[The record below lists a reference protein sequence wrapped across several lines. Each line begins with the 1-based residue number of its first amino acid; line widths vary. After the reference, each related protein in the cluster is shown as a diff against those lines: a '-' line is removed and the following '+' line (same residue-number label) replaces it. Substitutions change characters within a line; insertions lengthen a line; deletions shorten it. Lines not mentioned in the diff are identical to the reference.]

1 MSNEDI
7 ENRNSE
13 NRSPENRSSENI
25 NSNNPNQQRGFRDSL
40 NEIRTEE
47 EKIVFKRLR
56 QTLQDKAMRQKILIV
71 AYVFIAILIFLI
83 CRVGYIKYAHG
94 EEYEKIAVQQQTS
107 RLLDQTTNPLRGK
120 ILDRNGKTFAI
131 SNTIYTVVI
140 DIASMY
146 DAGISEKDRQYTIDT
161 LSTVLKIDKAT
172 VESYYALDSTGTPVN
187 NTKYKII
194 AKEVSYDDG
203 QALLA
208 SGAKGIYL
216 EADSDRV
223 YPQKQYASSV
233 IGFMRGD
240 DASTYWG
247 LEAEYDKYLQGEK
260 GRNFM
265 SYTENGDVA
274 VNEVLAK
281 NGDTIVTTLD
291 LEIQNFAEEVCAKYG
306 LLYNAEHAGA
316 IVMNP
321 NTGEILAMAQFPTFD
336 ANAPGD
342 IELFNDTRFKEV
354 YEAAPDEEKAEL
366 LYDVWKN
373 FNIAGAYE
381 PGSVYKPQV
390 VAAALDEGIIKTDDI
405 FVCNGSIQV
414 ADRNI
419 PCWKKGGHGELNAAG
434 VLANSCNVGMILIGE
449 KLGRQNFY
457 DYQRDFGFG
466 EATGIDLPGEE
477 TSSANVYSLEELN
490 PVEVATGSMGQG
502 FNATSIQMATAFAAI
517 INGGYLLEPYVV
529 SRVVNNNHEVVYS
542 NERTVRRQV
551 ISKSTSDYLRKS
563 LRETITDGTG
573 KKVNVEGYTI
583 GGKTG
588 TAQQNDR
595 TLNEYVVSFEG
606 YFPVENPQYLVYTY
620 VYKPT
625 PYVDGQSTSTLMA
638 KEIIEYIIQIKGI
651 EPSDLGELKE
661 ANEGLT
667 NKMKVPNLTDMSVQT
682 ATKILNESGSAYEI
696 IGNGSKVVRQIPP
709 AGSYVTKG
717 SFIYLYVESIEGE
730 ELVLVPNVIGLTGK
744 EAEKVLKDAGFEVT
758 LVRKSGSGGV
768 VDDST
773 TTEDIRSYYVKK
785 QMPSDNLSLPRG
797 TNIRLEVEPKWW
809 FSKFS
814 IKLKIKY
821 LKAKGYL
828 VEIAFGFR

>member
-1 MSNEDI
+1 MSNEDFEKRNSQNI
-7 ENRNSE
+7 NENGNENRSE
-13 NRSPENRSSENI
+13 NRSENRAGSE
-25 NSNNPNQQRGFRDSL
+25 SRGFRDSF

-56 QTLQDKAMRQKILIV
+56 QTMQDKAMRKKILILC
-71 AYVFIAILIFLI
+71 YVFIAILIFLLS
-83 CRVGYIKYAHG
+83 RVAYIKYAHG

-107 RLLDQTTNPLRGK
+107 RLLDQTVNPLRGK

-146 DAGISEKDRQYTIDT
+146 DEGISEKDRDYTIDT
-161 LSTVLKIDKAT
+161 LSTILNIDRAT
-172 VESYYALDSTGTPVN
+172 VEGYYALDSTGTPVN
-187 NTKYKII
+187 NTRYKII
-194 AKEVSYDDG
+194 AKNVSYDDG

-223 YPQKQYASSV
+223 YPQKQYAASV

-240 DASTYWG
+240 NASTYWG
-247 LEAEYDKYLQGEK
+247 LEAQYDKYLQGEQ

-265 SYTENGDVA
+265 SYTANGDVA

-291 LEIQNFAEEVCAKYG
+291 LEIQSFAEEVVAKYG
-306 LLYNAEHAGA
+306 LMYNAEHAGA
-316 IVMNP
+316 IVMDP
-321 NTGEILAMAQFPTFD
+321 HTGEIYAMAQFPTFD

-342 IELFNDTRFKEV
+342 IELFNDTRFKAI
-354 YEAAPDEEKAEL
+354 YEATPDETKAEL

-373 FNIAGAYE
+373 YNISGAYE
-381 PGSVYKPQV
+381 PGSVYKPMV
-390 VAAALDEGIIKTDDI
+390 VAAALDEGIIETDDI
-405 FVCNGSIQV
+405 FVCNGAITV
-414 ADRNI
+414 ADTTI
-419 PCWKKGGHGELNAAG
+419 PCWKKGGHGELNASG
-434 VLANSCNVGMILIGE
+434 VLANSCNVGMILIAE
-449 KLGRQNFY
+449 ELGRQNFY

-477 TSSANVYSLEELN
+477 TSSANVYSLEQLN

-502 FNATSIQMATAFAAI
+502 FNATSIQMATAFASV

-529 SRVVNNNHEVVYS
+529 SRVVNSNHEVVYS

-551 ISKSTSDYLRKS
+551 ISNDTSDYLRKS

-588 TAQQNDR
+588 TAQQGNRDN
-595 TLNEYVVSFEG
+595 NEYVVSFEG

-651 EPSDLGELKE
+651 EPSDMGELKE

-667 NKMKVPNLTDMSVQT
+667 NKIKVPDLTNMSVQT
-682 ATKILNESGSAYEI
+682 ATKTLNESGYAYEI
-696 IGNGSKVVRQIPP
+696 IGNGSQVVRQIPE

-730 ELVLVPNVIGLTGK
+730 ELVLVPNVVGLTGK
-744 EAEKVLKDAGFEVT
+744 DAEKVLKDAGFEVT
-758 LVRKSGSGGV
+758 LVRKSDSGTI
-768 VDDST
+768 VDESK
-773 TTEDIRSYYVKK
+773 TTEDIRSYIVKK

-797 TNIRLEVEPKWW
+797 TNIRLEVEPK
-809 FSKFS
+809 
-814 IKLKIKY
+814 
-821 LKAKGYL
+821 
-828 VEIAFGFR
+828 